1 MNRVEH
7 NQRTG
12 RSANSSADKAVCMV
26 IGPFAGGEGGFGGVG
41 GVYAGECVEYVVCL
55 CEYGVFVNSL
65 AVDFCQKG
73 FQFFLELCEVVG
85 VRSGVLHDHAA
96 FSS

>member
-1 MNRVEH
+1 M
-7 NQRTG
+7 
-12 RSANSSADKAVCMV
+12 
-26 IGPFAGGEGGFGGVG
+26 
-41 GVYAGECVEYVVCL
+41 YAGECVEYVVCL

-85 VRSGVLHDHAA
+85 VRSGVLHDHCLLYTSLMARGGGV
-96 FSS
+96 